1 MVQRKP
7 DPTSRNADAAL
18 IFSALG
24 LFVVLLG
31 GFWSCMHIAASI
43 DGRAAPSA
51 NPFALIAYVAKG
63 DQLWTSTATTVAI
76 VEAVVLVVLFFVALV
91 VWARSGRQKMRPDRA
106 ARYMAGGQD
115 LGHLREAG
123 ARKKAVRLM
132 PTAAADRRKG
142 KGKGKG
148 KGKSTVA
155 PGVPFGETVRGSQ
168 MLYASW
174 EDMLILIAGPR
185 TQKSTAFAIPSVLVA
200 PGACLATSNKRDVV
214 DATKSIRA
222 KVGGV
227 WVFDP
232 QKVANEPATWW
243 WNPLTYIAPMDAS
256 TGRPRVD
263 PVTGWVEA
271 DEARAEKLAGQFV
284 ASTRAPGART
294 DAYFDGE
301 AENLIGLLL
310 LAAAVGDEPITR
322 AYSWLTTPTDERP
335 SDLLRTNGFV
345 LQHES
350 LYALSHL
357 PDKQREGV
365 YGTARSLMG
374 FLRNRRLVEW
384 VVPSPIER
392 PQFHP
397 VAFAASRDTLYP
409 LSREG
414 EGSAGPLVA
423 ALTVAV
429 VDALDERATASP
441 GGRLPVPFLAV
452 LDEAANICRFRNLD
466 SYYSHFGSRGII
478 MFTILQN
485 WAQGEEVWGKGG
497 MEKLWSAANV
507 KIYGGGVDDDRF
519 LRRISDLIGTYE
531 QVMHSETVGRG
542 QRSRSRSIQEK
553 TILTIAELREL
564 PPGRAIAF
572 PSGTPSVLIHPV
584 GWFDG
589 TDADEIRASILENA
603 PKPAVALPIPEVEP
617 VVTASS
623 WSTRPLD
630 E

>member
-1 MVQRKP
+1 MVHRKP
-7 DPTSRNADAAL
+7 DPTSRKADAAL
-18 IFSALG
+18 VFGGLG
-24 LFVVLLG
+24 TFFILLG
-31 GFWSCMHIAASI
+31 GFWSSMHIAARL
-43 DGRAAPSA
+43 DGTPAPST
-51 NPFALIAYVAKG
+51 NPFELAVYVAKG
-63 DQLWTSTATTVAI
+63 KQPWTSTTTIVAV
-76 VEAVVLVVLFFVALV
+76 VEAVVLVVLFFAGLI

-106 ARYMAGGQD
+106 ARYMAEGRD
-115 LGHLREAG
+115 LSHLREAG
-123 ARKKAVRLM
+123 ARKKAARLM
-132 PTAAADRRKG
+132 PTAERPARGKAKG
-142 KGKGKG
+142 KQV
-148 KGKSTVA
+148 VA
-155 PGVPFGETVRGSQ
+155 PGVPFGETVRGKQ
-168 MLYASW
+168 MLYSSW

-185 TQKSTAFAIPSVLVA
+185 TQKSVAFAIPSVLVA

-222 KVGGV
+222 KVGAV

-232 QKVANEPATWW
+232 QKVANEPASWW
-243 WNPLTYIAPMDAS
+243 WNPLTYIAPVDPS

-263 PVTGWVEA
+263 AATGWVEA

-322 AYSWLTTPTDERP
+322 VYSWLTTPTDQRP
-335 SDLLRTNGFV
+335 ADLLSDHGFA

-374 FLRNRRLVEW
+374 FLRNRKLIEW
-384 VVPSPIER
+384 VVPSAVDR

-397 VAFAASRDTLYP
+397 VEFASSRDTLYP

-429 VDALDERATASP
+429 VDALEERATASP

-466 SYYSHFGSRGII
+466 SYYSHFGSRGIL

-519 LRRISDLIGTYE
+519 LRRLSDLIGTYE

-542 QRSRSRSIQEK
+542 QRSRSRSVQEK
-553 TILTIAELREL
+553 TILTVAELREL

-589 TDADEIRASILENA
+589 TDAEEIRASILENA
-603 PKPAVALPIPEVEP
+603 PQPSAASPQPVPVPAAG
-617 VVTASS
+617 SN
-623 WSTRPLD
+623 WSTRPID